1 MTKSEPAG
9 DASKKGGALGA
20 SDPDLLA
27 PLLEIVDQ
35 AYEAISFEAGEQPD
49 WTTFRSLF
57 TERAVLALRVFP
69 TDKHSSVMNLDE
81 YERAQL
87 REDLAVG
94 GYEEV
99 PISRSG
105 RIIRD
110 LGIVDVR
117 FDMRFPNGDVV
128 SALDVY
134 HLVRTAAGW
143 RIASISSDMLEGGDA
158 GNSAAPLE
166 ATDDA
171 P

>member
-1 MTKSEPAG
+1 M
-9 DASKKGGALGA
+9 
-20 SDPDLLA
+20 
-27 PLLEIVDQ
+27 
-35 AYEAISFEAGEQPD
+35 
-49 WTTFRSLF
+49 
-57 TERAVLALRVFP
+57 LALRVFP
-69 TDKHSSVMNLDE
+69 TDKHISVMNLDE